1 MEFTMVVED
10 DLAEE
15 LCKFKNQK
23 DDNDKKDYD
32 DKIVERILHYYKSP
46 ILLSKAYMEKYY
58 DKATLTSIL
67 SSANNIDFSK
77 SLEQLASE
85 TIYKVI
91 LSQEKNNFPYIN
103 IYGDKIENNLTATFL
118 KQDEKT
124 KAKEHFKALF
134 ANAKTLF
141 VYDNYLNL
149 DPENKHNV
157 DSFKK
162 FAQECFPRRQLEIF
176 HPLGGKNTNK
186 SNNSE
191 SSQVFPAEE
200 IKSICQDWKI
210 KEDRKL
216 REYRKLHDRYIIVDE
231 KIQIILT
238 SGIDNLMGT
247 GKFAKDF
254 TYIIRLLTKQPILQ

>member
-118 KQDEKT
+118 KQGEKT

-141 VYDNYLNL
+141 VYDKYLNK
-149 DPENKHNV
+149 NQ

-162 FAQECFPRRQLEIF
+162 FAQECFPIGKLNIF
-176 HPLGGKNTNK
+176 YPSQNSLHFSQELC
-186 SNNSE
+186 SNL
-191 SSQVFPAEE
+191 
-200 IKSICQDWKI
+200 KSICEDWQI
-210 KEDRKL
+210 RQNSDNTINNDYNE
-216 REYRKLHDRYIIVDE
+216 LHDRYIIVDR